1 MGLFV
6 SKLNTVQPVNTVTC
20 SLCYNTID
28 DDTQTIIE
36 ACKHKLCESCNHSYN
51 YKKDKVLFCPL
62 CGNN

>member
-1 MGLFV
+1 MGLFT
-6 SKLNTVQPVNTVTC
+6 SKLNTVQHVNTVTC

-36 ACKHKLCESCNHSYN
+36 ACKHQFCKSCHTN
-51 YKKDKVLFCPL
+51 YERNNLLCPL